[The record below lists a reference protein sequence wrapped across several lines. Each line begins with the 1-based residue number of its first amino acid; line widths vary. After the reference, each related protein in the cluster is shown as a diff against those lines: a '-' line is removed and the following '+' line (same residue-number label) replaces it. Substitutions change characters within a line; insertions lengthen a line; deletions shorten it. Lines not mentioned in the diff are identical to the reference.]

1 MAASANP
8 VGNNNNQEGSSAA
21 QKSTANGVS
30 VNSSNNGVPMRV
42 SVRLLPHAHNLD
54 FSEKILLVSRLWYA
68 SDSAVN
74 RYAKIAKQLKDKTV
88 RDVALRCRW
97 MTKKENGKRR
107 KEDHNSARKNKDR
120 KEKATDSSAKSSS
133 HLAARPNGPSY
144 APPMIPMDT
153 DDGISYRAIGGITG
167 DILEQNAQMFN
178 QISANFG
185 TFQIRD
191 NIDLLCKARE
201 NILSIMNEYVITSVL
216 YNFFINESSTL
227 PWSKIFGVWLILQKC
242 LRYVECCCGE
252 FHGEASSCVPVST
265 ILTHSLGAK
274 VRFWRSIEVAAI
286 PASTRAL

>member
-1 MAASANP
+1 MQFLFFFFFGWLACMESINC
-8 VGNNNNQEGSSAA
+8 
-21 QKSTANGVS
+21 STV
-30 VNSSNNGVPMRV
+30 
-42 SVRLLPHAHNLD
+42 LL
-54 FSEKILLVSRLWYA
+54 RYA

-201 NILSIMNEYVITSVL
+201 NILSIMNDLNDMPEIMKQMPP
-216 YNFFINESSTL
+216 L
-227 PWSKIFGVWLILQKC
+227 PV
-242 LRYVECCCGE
+242 
-252 FHGEASSCVPVST
+252 
-265 ILTHSLGAK
+265 K
-274 VRFWRSIEVAAI
+274 VNDDLANSFLPRPSHQMN
-286 PASTRAL
+286 S